1 MDNEG
6 NDIDES
12 QSLAAS
18 SDFILGAA
26 GLDALKKEEQ
36 IREDEEIEEEL

>member
-6 NDIDES
+6 NDVDES

-18 SDFILGAA
+18 SDFSLGAA